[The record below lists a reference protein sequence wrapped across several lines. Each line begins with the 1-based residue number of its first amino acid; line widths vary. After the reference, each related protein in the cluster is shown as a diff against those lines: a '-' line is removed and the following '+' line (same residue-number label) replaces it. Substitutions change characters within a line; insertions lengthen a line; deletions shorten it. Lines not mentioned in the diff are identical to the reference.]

1 MDRILEYYDYI
12 RRLAETRVSDAD
24 DLVSETF
31 LAAYSFLSRGGVIEH
46 PKTWLSNTFFHKLN
60 DSLRRK
66 YRQPTIVS
74 LDDEPV
80 DDPETADTDKIR
92 REIDYLSRLTR
103 EVIIDYYYNGSD
115 VGTIAARLNIPVGT
129 VKSRLFAGREKI
141 RKGFDTMKE
150 TKHALAGRLNTWYSG
165 RAGRTEPNALIVDD
179 LIVQNLLAL
188 AYDKPLTLPELADAI
203 GIPTVY
209 IEPIVKKLVDAELMT
224 ESNGKVA
231 TDFIIYRPE
240 DFEGRFE
247 AEQQFTTAC
256 FERFWSVIAEGI
268 DGLDKLRSRFG
279 ERQKNSLERYFA
291 LTVLQNFEMVSI
303 PKRPER
309 RDGGAWDV
317 CGSYLPAGY
326 VMSDKERREDEYL
339 IWGGHRRSNEEDEL
353 GGMELCEFDTT
364 LWDNPHRYNVV
375 GADLYFDGGML
386 RFLRCVA
393 EGLPLGKDI
402 PGAIIEKIPDI
413 IKKTGL
419 LVRDGNE
426 LRLGIPALSA
436 EECGFLRKN
445 ISACGEK
452 LNEALGGEY
461 HEFLRGQ
468 MIPAPKRLSGISE
481 VYRYYPAAR
490 HIVMLVIR
498 EAYERGL
505 HLKGVNWCCPPAVF
519 VTRRTDSRNV
529 HKIGLDI

>member
-12 RRLAETRVSDAD
+12 RRLAETRTPDAD

-31 LAAYSFLSRGGVIEH
+31 LAAYSFLSRGGVIDH
-46 PKTWLSNTFFHKLN
+46 PKTWLANTFFHKLN

-66 YRQPTIVS
+66 YRLPTIVS

-80 DDPETADTDKIR
+80 DEPETADTDKIR
-92 REIDYLSRLTR
+92 REIDYLSKLTR

-141 RKGFDTMKE
+141 RKGFDTMNE
-150 TKHALAGRLNTWYSG
+150 TKHALAGRLNTWYGG
-165 RAGRTEPNALIVDD
+165 RAGRTEPNALIEDD

-188 AYDKPLTLPELADAI
+188 AYDKPLTIPELADSI

-209 IEPIVKKLVDAELMT
+209 IEPIIKKLVNAELMT
-224 ESNGKVA
+224 ESNGRVA

-247 AEQQFTTAC
+247 AERQFTTAR
-256 FERFWSVIAEGI
+256 FERFWSIISDGI
-268 DGLDKLRSRFG
+268 DELKELGSRFG
-279 ERQKNSLERYFA
+279 ERQRNSLERYFA
-291 LTVLQNFEMVSI
+291 LTVLQNFEMVSS
-303 PKRPER
+303 PKHPER

-339 IWGGHRRSNEEDEL
+339 IWGGHRRSCEEDER
-353 GGMELCEFDTT
+353 GSMMLCEFDTT

-375 GADLYFDGGML
+375 GFRLYCSAGML
-386 RFLRCVA
+386 KLLRCAA
-393 EGLPLGKDI
+393 EGLPPEKDV
-402 PGAIIEKIPDI
+402 PGAIIEKIPDF
-413 IKKTGL
+413 IKRTGL

-426 LRLGIPALSA
+426 LRLGIPALSQ
-436 EECGFLRKN
+436 EEYNTLRGI
-445 ISACGEK
+445 ISACDDRLRAE
-452 LNEALGGEY
+452 LGGEY

-468 MIPAPKRLSGISE
+468 MIPVPKRLAGISE
-481 VYRYYPAAR
+481 VYRYYPATR
-490 HIVMLVIR
+490 HIEMLIIR
-498 EAYERGL
+498 EAYEKGL
-505 HLKGVNWCCPPAVF
+505 HLKGIDYCCPPAVF
-519 VTRRTDSRNV
+519 VCS
-529 HKIGLDI
+529 